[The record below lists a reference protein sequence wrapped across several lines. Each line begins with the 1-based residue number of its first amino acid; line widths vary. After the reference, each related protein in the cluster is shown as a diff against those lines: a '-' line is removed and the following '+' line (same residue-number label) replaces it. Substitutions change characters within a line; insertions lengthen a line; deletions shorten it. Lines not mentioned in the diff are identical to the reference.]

1 MNLAMEKDDAY
12 RSLMVRITELEKEL
26 AGKERE
32 VMRMR
37 YSFLSEI
44 SHEVRTPI
52 HAILGFSELM
62 THENLSAEDREEYVI
77 YIQECCRNLLDMFE
91 QMTDSAMAESN
102 GLKLQEQEMEVNELM
117 GDLYQLFRVQK
128 HRMEKY
134 SVVLLMDSPEN
145 QEPFWIIADPLRL
158 RQVLSGL
165 IGNALK
171 LSQKGIV
178 EFGYVVSGESDLR
191 FYVSDSG
198 QGGLAKAGQLLLE
211 NYARTGYSLRSL
223 TNDQG
228 FGLKITKAIIEA
240 MQGRIWVEPN
250 TLNGS
255 TFSISFPLHK
265 IKKNMRTADFGR
277 DLRKVI

>member
-1 MNLAMEKDDAY
+1 
-12 RSLMVRITELEKEL
+12 MVRIAELEKEL
-26 AGKERE
+26 AAKERE

-62 THENLSAEDREEYVI
+62 THENLTAEDREEYII

-91 QMTDSAMAESN
+91 QMTDSAIAESN

-117 GDLYQLFRVQK
+117 GDLYQLFRIQK

-158 RQVLSGL
+158 RQVLAGL

-211 NYARTGYSLRSL
+211 NYTRTGYSLRSL

-228 FGLKITKAIIEA
+228 FGLKITKAIIDA

-250 TLNGS
+250 ALNGS

-265 IKKNMRTADFGR
+265 TNKNIRTADFGR

>member
-1 MNLAMEKDDAY
+1 MEKDDAY